1 MLYFQFETQLTKN
14 MEQVATSGSGFRKSL
29 YLCKI
34 IKFSIRSLL
43 LLSVFCV
50 GMPLYAQSPIPG
62 INISVDTASSPQQV
76 ATTLQIV
83 FLPSSPQQVAT
94 TLQIVFLLTILTMAP
109 AILIMTTSF
118 TRFVI
123 VLSFLRQAIGTP
135 QAPSNQIVVGLAL
148 FLSLFVMM
156 PVWEEVNEVA
166 LSPYLEETISQE
178 EFMDRATLPIKRF
191 MGNFTREKDL
201 ALFVRIAKIERPK
214 NIEDIPIWVMIPAF
228 VISELKAAFQ
238 IGFLLYV
245 PFLVIDM
252 VIASI
257 LMAMGMMMMPPVM
270 ISLPFKLM
278 LFVLVDGWHLI
289 LGSMVKSFM
298 EI

>member
-1 MLYFQFETQLTKN
+1 MSILFNLRQI
-14 MEQVATSGSGFRKSL
+14 
-29 YLCKI
+29 KI
-34 IKFSIRSLL
+34 FTVMVLL
-43 LLSVFCV
+43 LLLFCLKMQVF
-50 GMPLYAQSPIPG
+50 AQSAIPG
-62 INISVDTASSPQQV
+62 INISVDTATTPKQV
-76 ATTLQIV
+76 
-83 FLPSSPQQVAT
+83 ST
-94 TLQIVFLLTILTMAP
+94 TLQIVFLLTILTLAP

-135 QAPSNQIVVGLAL
+135 QAPSNQIVIGIAL

-156 PVWEEVNEVA
+156 PVWDEVHDVA
-166 LSPYLEETISQE
+166 LGPYLDETITQQE
-178 EFMDRATLPIKRF
+178 FLDRAAKPVKKF
-191 MGNFTREKDL
+191 MSNFTREKDL
-201 ALFVRIAKIERPK
+201 AMFVRIAKLERPK
-214 NIEDIPIWVMIPAF
+214 NLEDIPIWVMIPAF

-252 VIASI
+252 VVASI

-289 LGSMVKSFM
+289 LGSMIKSFVA
-298 EI
+298 I

>member
-1 MLYFQFETQLTKN
+1 MSIFSNIKYIKYFTLMFIL
-14 MEQVATSGSGFRKSL
+14 F
-29 YLCKI
+29 
-34 IKFSIRSLL
+34 
-43 LLSVFCV
+43 VFFCLKMNV
-50 GMPLYAQSPIPG
+50 YAQSPLPG
-62 INISVDTASSPQQV
+62 INISVDTATTPKQV
-76 ATTLQIV
+76 
-83 FLPSSPQQVAT
+83 ST
-94 TLQIVFLLTILTMAP
+94 TLQIVFLLTVLTLAP

-135 QAPSNQIVVGLAL
+135 QAPSKQIVIGIAL

-156 PVWEEVNEVA
+156 PVWEEVNDVA
-166 LSPYLEETISQE
+166 LGPYLDETITQQ
-178 EFMDRATLPIKRF
+178 EFMDLAAQPIKKF
-191 MGNFTREKDL
+191 MSNYTREKDL
-201 ALFVRIAKIERPK
+201 AMFVRIAKLERPK
-214 NIEDIPIWVMIPAF
+214 NLEDIPIWVVIPAF

-252 VIASI
+252 VVASI

-278 LFVLVDGWHLI
+278 LFVLVDGWHLM
-289 LGSMVKSFM
+289 LGSLIKSFVVL
-298 EI
+298 

>member
-1 MLYFQFETQLTKN
+1 MRSIYFSERMRFTL
-14 MEQVATSGSGFRKSL
+14 
-29 YLCKI
+29 
-34 IKFSIRSLL
+34 RSLL
-43 LLSVFCV
+43 IFTVLCAAI
-50 GMPLYAQSPIPG
+50 PIYAQSPLPG
-62 INISVDTASSPQQV
+62 INISVDQANTPQQV
-76 ATTLQIV
+76 
-83 FLPSSPQQVAT
+83 ST
-94 TLQIVFLLTILTMAP
+94 TLQIVFLLTVLTMAP

-135 QAPSNQIVVGLAL
+135 QAPSNQIVIGLAL

-156 PVWEEVNEVA
+156 PIWEEVNEVA
-166 LSPYLEETISQE
+166 LEPYLEETISQE
-178 EFMDRATLPIKRF
+178 EFVDRASLPIKKF
-191 MGNFTREKDL
+191 MGKFTREKDL
-201 ALFVRIAKIERPK
+201 ALFVRIAKIERPQ
-214 NIEDIPIWVMIPAF
+214 NINEVPIWVMIPAF

-252 VIASI
+252 VVASI

-289 LGSMVKSFM
+289 LGSMVKSFVDL
-298 EI
+298 

>member
-1 MLYFQFETQLTKN
+1 MPRLASKIKEEVGTEF
-14 MEQVATSGSGFRKSL
+14 SKSSFSTCSKAVSCSDSL
-29 YLCKI
+29 
-34 IKFSIRSLL
+34 KFILRSFFLL
-43 LLSVFCV
+43 AIFCV
-50 GMPLYAQSPIPG
+50 GIPLYAQSPIPG
-62 INISVDTASSPQQV
+62 INISVDSA
-76 ATTLQIV
+76 
-83 FLPSSPQQVAT
+83 SSPQQVAT
-94 TLQIVFLLTILTMAP
+94 TLQIVFLLTVLTMAP

-135 QAPSNQIVVGLAL
+135 QAPSNQIVIGLAL

-156 PVWEEVNEVA
+156 PVWEEVNTTA
-166 LSPYLEETISQE
+166 LEPYLDESISQE
-178 EFMDRATLPIKRF
+178 EFMDRAVLPIKRF
-191 MGNFTREKDL
+191 MGKFTREKDL
-201 ALFVRIAKIERPK
+201 ALFVRIAKIERP
-214 NIEDIPIWVMIPAF
+214 NNLDDVPIWVMIPAF

-252 VIASI
+252 VVASI

-289 LGSMVKSFM
+289 LGSMVKSFVDF
-298 EI
+298 

>member
-1 MLYFQFETQLTKN
+1 MPHSSLKIKEETSKKINKN
-14 MEQVATSGSGFRKSL
+14 R
-29 YLCKI
+29 
-34 IKFSIRSLL
+34 FSIILQSISRFYGLNLMLRSIF
-43 LLSVFCV
+43 LLSILCI
-50 GMPLYAQSPIPG
+50 GIPLYAQSPIPG
-62 INISVDTASSPQQV
+62 INISIDSASSPQQV
-76 ATTLQIV
+76 
-83 FLPSSPQQVAT
+83 ST
-94 TLQIVFLLTILTMAP
+94 TLQIVFLLTVLTMAP

-135 QAPSNQIVVGLAL
+135 TAPSNQIVIGLAL

-156 PVWEEVNEVA
+156 PVWEEVNTTA
-166 LSPYLEETISQE
+166 LDPYLEEAISQE
-178 EFMDRATLPIKRF
+178 EFMSRAALPIKRF

-201 ALFVRIAKIERPK
+201 ALFIRIAKIERPK
-214 NIEDIPIWVMIPAF
+214 NIDEVPIWVMIPAF

-252 VIASI
+252 VVASI

-289 LGSMVKSFM
+289 LGSMVKSFVDL
-298 EI
+298 

>member
-1 MLYFQFETQLTKN
+1 MPHFQFDIKLAKHK
-14 MEQVATSGSGFRKSL
+14 EQAVSSQSCFRRSIFCCESK
-29 YLCKI
+29 
-34 IKFSIRSLL
+34 KFSMCSLL
-43 LLSVFCV
+43 FLTLLI
-50 GMPLYAQSPIPG
+50 GTMPLYAQSPIPG
-62 INISVDTASSPQQV
+62 INISVDSA
-76 ATTLQIV
+76 
-83 FLPSSPQQVAT
+83 SSPQQVAT
-94 TLQIVFLLTILTMAP
+94 TLQIVFLLTVLTMAP

-135 QAPSNQIVVGLAL
+135 QAPSNQIVIGLAL

-156 PVWEEVNEVA
+156 PVWEEVNDVA

-178 EFMDRATLPIKRF
+178 EFLNRATIPIKRF
-191 MGNFTREKDL
+191 MANFTREKDL

-214 NIEDIPIWVMIPAF
+214 NIEDVPIWVMIPAF

-289 LGSMVKSFM
+289 LGSMVKSFVD
-298 EI
+298 I